1 MITTYS
7 RSGHYN
13 QGRVGHKHT
22 KEEILAGAV
31 ATAFETGLSQ
41 LSYGRVARRVGTSDR
56 IVVYYFPSKDELVT
70 SVLASLGA
78 QLQQA
83 LAPAFPVAAA
93 DHLALIRTA
102 WPMLATT
109 QTDPVFALFFEANG
123 LAAAG
128 REPYRSVVR
137 QLVESWT
144 RWMAALIE
152 GTPSESRIEA
162 ETALAV
168 IDGLLLLRQLAG
180 PRAANRAAHRL
191 TTHRSR
197 RR

>member
-1 MITTYS
+1 
-7 RSGHYN
+7 
-13 QGRVGHKHT
+13 
-22 KEEILAGAV
+22 
-31 ATAFETGLSQ
+31 
-41 LSYGRVARRVGTSDR
+41 
-56 IVVYYFPSKDELVT
+56 
-70 SVLASLGA
+70 
-78 QLQQA
+78 
-83 LAPAFPVAAA
+83 
-93 DHLALIRTA
+93 
-102 WPMLATT
+102 MLATT

-180 PRAANRAAHRL
+180 PRAGTERRTDLPLIAAADDERRGGCGVRAAGRAALHSATGWR
-191 TTHRSR
+191 RSTGGPRRVEAALR
-197 RR
+197 RRAAQRPRQDLSLRRSD